1 MWLNY
6 SKEHAVL
13 EGTTMKTGYH
23 SQITTK
29 SGYAFSYKCSN
40 ILKMFL
46 TIIIGWSTMKYDLI
60 IL

>member
-6 SKEHAVL
+6 SKEHVVL
-13 EGTTMKTGYH
+13 EGTKMKTGYH

-40 ILKMFL
+40 ILKKFL
-46 TIIIGWSTMKYDLI
+46 TIYWLI
-60 IL
+60 NYEI